1 MKNFKKIL
9 VFLSMAILLS
19 GCNTLKKGFTPD
31 KRSGE
36 EFLVEKKSPLV
47 IPPSYNELPIPRQNK
62 IEEKDRKSNV
72 KTLLLGSKEKVVTDV
87 TNDESV
93 STIEKLILNKIKK
106 KN

>member
-19 GCNTLKKGFTPD
+19 GCNTLRKGFEPD

-47 IPPSYNELPIPRQNK
+47 MPPDFDELPIPNQ
-62 IEEKDRKSNV
+62 
-72 KTLLLGSKEKVVTDV
+72 EKVVVEKRKSSVKALISGPQDKSIIEE
-87 TNDESV
+87 NDENV
-93 STIEKLILNKIKK
+93 SSIEKLILKQIKK
-106 KN
+106 N

>member
-47 IPPSYNELPIPRQNK
+47 MPPDFNELPIPNQ
-62 IEEKDRKSNV
+62 
-72 KTLLLGSKEKVVTDV
+72 EKVVKENRKSTV
-87 TNDESV
+87 KSLISGSNDKTITEENNESI
-93 STIEKLILNKIKK
+93 SSIEKLILKQIKK
-106 KN
+106 N